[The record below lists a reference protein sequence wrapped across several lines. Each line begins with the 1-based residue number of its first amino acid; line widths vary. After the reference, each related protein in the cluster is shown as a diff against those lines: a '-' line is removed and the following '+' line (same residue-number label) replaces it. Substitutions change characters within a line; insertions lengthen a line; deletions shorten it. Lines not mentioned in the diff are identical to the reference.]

1 VRHVGDAQQHIVQRR
16 LQLVALG
23 GKAALAFAKLAACGH
38 SGFGCLRIASFARQ
52 PNRFAEVVDLAAMFV
67 ALGGDFAKARIE
79 MRCFIELHKEVG
91 LPPTSK
97 RKAHAI
103 GIGTEEADI
112 DHVRRLAAQ

>member
-1 VRHVGDAQQHIVQRR
+1 
-16 LQLVALG
+16 
-23 GKAALAFAKLAACGH
+23 
-38 SGFGCLRIASFARQ
+38 
-52 PNRFAEVVDLAAMFV
+52 
-67 ALGGDFAKARIE
+67 